1 MYKLRGSKTPTL
13 PRKEGGSLRRANFEL
28 RQEAEYKRHG
38 IVSLN
43 TAREFEEHIRKQ
55 NITVGCQVEF
65 IPKPGQEVQ
74 PTQKF
79 RVIEIIP
86 KATSLVLVPCLSP
99 SVQPKKYKATLFQC
113 SE

>member
-1 MYKLRGSKTPTL
+1 MYKPRGSKTPTL
-13 PRKEGGSLRRANFEL
+13 PRVEGGSLRRASFEM
-28 RQEAEYKRHG
+28 RQEADYERHG

-43 TAREFEEHIRKQ
+43 TAREFEEHIERQK
-55 NITVGCQVEF
+55 ITVGCQVEL
-65 IPKPGQEVQ
+65 IPKPGEEVQ

-86 KATSLVLVPCLSP
+86 KATSLVLVPLGSR
-99 SVQPKKYKATLFQC
+99 SAQPKKYKATLFQC